1 MITSVVS
8 RNWLAYI
15 AEASMSNGAM
25 PSWEAAEYFTNNLFG
40 ESPNPRL
47 HESKAP
53 YEAIWQFLHRVY
65 SPIVEAA
72 TQSVE
77 MPASSMIHVFTD
89 ISLIGNSA
97 VLIVYFPGDNQ
108 PHHLLLLDAVKAWDL
123 IFPDAAA
130 FNDWAEERY
139 RWVVD
144 ALKAAIM
151 RSTAVS
157 VDTDLPVPASVIS
170 SNL

>member
-1 MITSVVS
+1 MTTSVVS
-8 RNWLAYI
+8 RNWIAYV
-15 AEASMSNGAM
+15 AEASMSNGTM
-25 PSWEAAEYFTNNLFG
+25 PSLEAVEYFTNNLFG

-72 TQSVE
+72 TRSVE
-77 MPASSMIHVFTD
+77 MPASSLIHVFTD

-97 VLIVYFPGDNQ
+97 VLIVYFPGHNR

-123 IFPDAAA
+123 IFPDASA
-130 FNDWAEERY
+130 FNEWAEERY

-144 ALKAAIM
+144 ALKAAIV
-151 RSTAVS
+151 RSSADAIDS
-157 VDTDLPVPASVIS
+157 HLLPANA
-170 SNL
+170 NLAPTV

>member
-1 MITSVVS
+1 MTTSVVS
-8 RNWLAYI
+8 RNWIAYV

-25 PSWEAAEYFTNNLFG
+25 PSWEATEYFTNNLFG

-47 HESKAP
+47 HEAKAP
-53 YEAIWQFLHRVY
+53 YEAIYQFLHRVY
-65 SPIVEAA
+65 SPLVEAA
-72 TQSVE
+72 TRSVE

-97 VLIVYFPGDNQ
+97 VLIVYFPGNNQ

-123 IFPDAAA
+123 IFPDAAG
-130 FNDWAEERY
+130 FNEWAEERY

-144 ALKAAIM
+144 ALKAAIV
-151 RSTAVS
+151 RSSAEA
-157 VDTDLPVPASVIS
+157 VDTDLPLPANVASSSV
-170 SNL
+170 